1 MRLTPCQRHRA
12 VRILATLVIS
22 VFLLTACGNS
32 KDRSGVVGSDSSTST
47 SAPPSTLPQQG
58 SGSVKSQ
65 LISVATNLDEPVAI
79 ATFGSD
85 TYVGEKAGRIRR
97 IDETHGNPIALDIS
111 RRVVSDAYEQGLL
124 GMTFSP
130 DQRYLYVS
138 YTHNNGSIV
147 LDALRWHGRGTPNS
161 DWRTIISIPDPQS
174 NHNGGNLE
182 FGADSM
188 LWMGIG
194 DGGNA
199 DDEGDGHAAGGNGQ
213 SLKTLL
219 GKMIRIN
226 PTPEAKRSYTIP
238 ADNPFVGRSDALPEI
253 WAYGLRNPWRFDLDA
268 GMLWIADV
276 GQSSREEIDRVSSIY
291 GAGSNFGWNIYEGNS
306 IHRSGRSAD
315 AVAPVFEYPHSN
327 GNCAIIGGVVAH
339 DPSFRALNGKYLF
352 VDSCVGEI
360 KALSVDTQGSISSV
374 SLDTNIVQP
383 TTFGTDASGTLLVV
397 SQQGTIYRIA
407 PK

>member
-1 MRLTPCQRHRA
+1 M
-12 VRILATLVIS
+12 
-22 VFLLTACGNS
+22 
-32 KDRSGVVGSDSSTST
+32 VGSDSSTST

-85 TYVGEKAGRIRR
+85 TYVAEKAGRIRR
-97 IDETHGNPIALDIS
+97 IDEAHGNPIALDIS

-199 DDEGDGHAAGGNGQ
+199 DDEGDGHAVGGNGQ